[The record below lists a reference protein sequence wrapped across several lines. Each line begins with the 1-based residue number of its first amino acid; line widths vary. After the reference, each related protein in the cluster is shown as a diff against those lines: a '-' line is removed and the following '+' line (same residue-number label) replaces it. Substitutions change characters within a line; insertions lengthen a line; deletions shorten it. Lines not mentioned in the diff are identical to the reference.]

1 MDMELEERSRLLL
14 ERLLLF
20 CDAVFAIAITL
31 LVLEI
36 KVPEL
41 EVASESGL
49 REALS
54 HLVPKIGGYVASF
67 LVVGSYWAKHHKL
80 FSWVR
85 RYDERL
91 LWPSLQLLLLVSFL
105 PFPTAFF
112 SEYMPFR
119 SPLILYAVSLGLLG
133 LASFRLAR
141 VALSVPG
148 LLDPAVR
155 REEAI
160 WLCRSTLGPSVMC
173 ALAIGLSFWSLS
185 LARWAL
191 VLIPVVVWW
200 LSRQTR
206 RAGQLEDGG
215 GAQSSSPED

>member
-1 MDMELEERSRLLL
+1 MDIEPEERSRLLL

-20 CDAVFAIAITL
+20 SDAVFAIAITL

-36 KVPEL
+36 KVPE
-41 EVASESGL
+41 VKAASEKGL
-49 REALS
+49 RQALA
-54 HLVPKIGGYVASF
+54 HLVPKIGGYVGSF

-112 SEYMPFR
+112 SEYLRFR
-119 SPLILYAVSLGLLG
+119 SSLILYAVSLGLLG

-141 VALSVPG
+141 LALSVPG

-173 ALAIGLSFWSLS
+173 ALAIGLSFWSLA

-191 VLIPVVVWW
+191 VLIPGVVWW

-206 RAGQLEDGG
+206 RAGRPGHRE
-215 GAQSSSPED
+215 GAGSSPED